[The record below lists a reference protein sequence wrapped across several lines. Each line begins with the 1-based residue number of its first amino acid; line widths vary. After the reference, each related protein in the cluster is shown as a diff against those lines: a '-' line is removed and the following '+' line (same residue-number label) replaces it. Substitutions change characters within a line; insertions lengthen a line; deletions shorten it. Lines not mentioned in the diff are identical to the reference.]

1 MDLQLVVGGAYS
13 GKRKLV
19 REQYDEIT
27 WHSAYDEDQLT
38 NWKVKF
44 TSSSMLVLE
53 GWEKWIQH
61 ELSSNSTLDEV
72 RVSFYGLIDEIC
84 ELEKMHGKRVIF
96 IILEMGRGIV
106 PMNEE
111 DRNLRDVSGW
121 ILQYATNKADTVQ
134 YCWHGLSK
142 TIK

>member
-1 MDLQLVVGGAYS
+1 MGLQLVVGGSYS

-19 REQYDEIT
+19 REQNDEIT

-44 TSSSMLVLE
+44 TSSSILVLE

-72 RVSFYGLIDEIC
+72 RVSFYRLIDEIC
-84 ELEKMHGKRVIF
+84 GLEKMHGKRVIF

-106 PMNEE
+106 PMDEE